1 MADTFPE
8 DMQGPAPD
16 LNKLAADHVGQIY
29 DVKNLSRLEQVIA
42 NAIQTALVNSL
53 GAVISSAGGISLL
66 IGNLV
71 AKAEEVAAPVL
82 APMMAKLLENAFGVK
97 ASASSLGRINNAAGR
112 HEIGQAI
119 GASVLGT
126 LEGGSGDLAPGK
138 DSAEKLIGMLAH
150 FAMSSWAD
158 GQVLEWVFS
167 LCGFLHEL
175 QGLGELAPAIIQAT
189 GLDEIGRVGLRP
201 LATVTVATPLQW
213 YANKTYRP
221 NLLSEGDILKAF
233 LRGDYSGAEVA
244 EELSRLGYSDKRQDM
259 LLKSAYKSVSLDDLL
274 VLVRDGQIDRG
285 FVLASLR
292 TQGYDEATAQLALH
306 AAETKR
312 LASIQDNS
320 LGALQSAYADR
331 RISDGEFSQFLSAI
345 IVDEAERGLF
355 EVAARTIRDVNTKRL
370 SPGQAEACVKA
381 GVLPMAA
388 YREALALDGYDPE
401 SALALELLLET
412 EIHKDIDVEELR
424 KRKEAERAAAIAAKA
439 AADAKKQADAEQQRL
454 LARRGPLAEL
464 VRAAVRRLIPIAR
477 VVEVLAASY
486 DADTVQIYVDDI
498 TTQIADADEQQRKAD
513 DAKKRAAIRHIDV
526 GSFEQAVLEDVLTL
540 DQFRRQLDTLSFDA
554 ADADVLTA
562 TLRQR
567 KADLDAAKKKRA
579 EADSAAKR
587 QSIDLSRFEQL
598 VRRGVRS
605 LGDYDALLQSLDFD
619 DASRAAMVQLLQLHI
634 DDDVAA
640 AKKRAELAAVD
651 PAKGLALDQ
660 YRRAVILGLKT
671 FDDFQT
677 WLLQQKYTTDA
688 QAVLVAELRDDVVQA
703 DAARRKREAPAAGGG
718 APAIPLSTVA
728 RAVRLGIVP
737 PALYQQRLID
747 AGWSSD
753 DIAIEMAL
761 LIQEIADVVAAKTK
775 QAQRDAPAPPPT
787 LTLAELATAARA
799 DVLPIAAYQA
809 RAHALGYSNDDV
821 ETLVR
826 VLQVSVDAAADA
838 RARRAELE
846 AKRAPVGP
854 SLADLRAQVL
864 AGELTL
870 EAYVAR
876 LTAAGLDPVD
886 VDMLASLL
894 ADELAAG

>member
-1 MADTFPE
+1 MAGDADFEASATPTLQQLATFLVDE
-8 DMQGPAPD
+8 LFSVDRLKRLENLQRNAHAEGATIAAGAQ
-16 LNKLAADHVGQIY
+16 LAATNSVLDVAGETFEFGGRVWQSFAAFIMSVVVQNTFEIEVSQIDLAKLGFSSGRHAVAGTLAKKMVEGLTGGSTSVDASPEPAAKYLSVVLGQAFESWAIGEAIEVMTAIIPGI
-29 DVKNLSRLEQVIA
+29 DKVEKIAELNDKVVNALGIGDSSSRVLRPYID
-42 NAIQTALVNSL
+42 
-53 GAVISSAGGISLL
+53 
-66 IGNLV
+66 NLV
-71 AKAEEVAAPVL
+71 VEPL
-82 APMMAKLLENAFGVK
+82 
-97 ASASSLGRINNAAGR
+97 RR
-112 HEIGQAI
+112 HIA
-119 GASVLGT
+119 
-126 LEGGSGDLAPGK
+126 
-138 DSAEKLIGMLAH
+138 
-150 FAMSSWAD
+150 
-158 GQVLEWVFS
+158 
-167 LCGFLHEL
+167 
-175 QGLGELAPAIIQAT
+175 
-189 GLDEIGRVGLRP
+189 R
-201 LATVTVATPLQW
+201 
-213 YANKTYRP
+213 TYRP
-221 NLLSEGDILKAF
+221 NLLNESDALRAF
-233 LRGDYSGAEVA
+233 LRGDYTGAELA
-244 EELSRLGYSDKRQDM
+244 EELGLLGWSDRRQDI

-274 VLVRDGQIDRG
+274 VLVRDGQIDRS
-285 FVLASLR
+285 FVLESLR
-292 TQGYDEATAQLALH
+292 TQGYDDATAQIALH

-312 LASIQDNS
+312 LAAIQDNS

-331 RISDGEFSQFLSAI
+331 RISDAEFSQFLSAI
-345 IVDEAERGLF
+345 IINEAERGAF

-412 EIHKDIDVEELR
+412 EIHKDIDVEQLR
-424 KRKEAERAAAIAAKA
+424 KQKEAERAAAIAAKA

-567 KADLDAAKKKRA
+567 KADLDAARKKRA

-605 LGDYDALLQSLDFD
+605 LGDYDALLRSLDFD

-640 AKKRAELAAVD
+640 AKKRAELAAID

-671 FDDFQT
+671 FDDFQA

-688 QAVLVAELRDDVVQA
+688 QAVLVAELRDDVAQA
-703 DAARRKREAPAAGGG
+703 EAARRKREAPAAGGG

-821 ETLVR
+821 DTLVR

-846 AKRAPVGP
+846 AKRTPAGP